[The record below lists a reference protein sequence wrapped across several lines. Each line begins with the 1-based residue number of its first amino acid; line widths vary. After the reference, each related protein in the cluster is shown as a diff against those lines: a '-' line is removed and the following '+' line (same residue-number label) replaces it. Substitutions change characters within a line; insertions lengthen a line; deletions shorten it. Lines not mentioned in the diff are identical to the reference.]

1 MRIGKIVGVLIVL
14 ALAAGTGYR
23 VYRLVTEKKSGV
35 AEPEA
40 PAVIVKAAAVEKGT
54 VRKEISLTGDVEA
67 MSSVQVFPKVS
78 GRLIEPTEKDFETLR
93 KLYEQKVVSG
103 PAPEKIIEVD
113 EGDHVET
120 EQIIAVIDHE
130 SVEAQVD
137 QADAALKT
145 ARAELTRTQVNLSQ
159 TEKDLE
165 RFRNLLE
172 KGGNIT
178 KQAVEKAEA
187 QYKSLVEQE
196 NVAKAAVENS
206 QASLNLALIQLAEC
220 YIRAPIAGIISEK
233 FLDPGDMAMVSRPIF
248 AIIDIDKV
256 KVVADLP
263 ERYMGQVRNGAGTSI
278 EVDAFP
284 GRAFEGTVTRIS
296 PTVNVVN
303 RTAELEIMVQNMDH
317 LLKPGMFARIALNIA
332 RREGV
337 PVILEAAVLR
347 EEAGEHVFVV
357 EEVVRPRRV
366 RLGRKKG
373 SAVEV
378 LDGVR
383 AGEVLGV
390 LKEEGIG
397 EGAGREFPPEM
408 FERFKVST
416 PEGGEAPLIPEAAVV
431 RGRSGDYVFAF
442 EGIAHRRKVTLGLE
456 EGPRVEVSEG
466 LEAGELLVVAGQQKL
481 RDGQGV
487 LILQ

>member
-1 MRIGKIVGVLIVL
+1 
-14 ALAAGTGYR
+14 
-23 VYRLVTEKKSGV
+23 
-35 AEPEA
+35 
-40 PAVIVKAAAVEKGT
+40 
-54 VRKEISLTGDVEA
+54 
-67 MSSVQVFPKVS
+67 
-78 GRLIEPTEKDFETLR
+78 
-93 KLYEQKVVSG
+93 
-103 PAPEKIIEVD
+103 
-113 EGDHVET
+113 
-120 EQIIAVIDHE
+120 
-130 SVEAQVD
+130 
-137 QADAALKT
+137 
-145 ARAELTRTQVNLSQ
+145 
-159 TEKDLE
+159 
-165 RFRNLLE
+165 
-172 KGGNIT
+172 
-178 KQAVEKAEA
+178 
-187 QYKSLVEQE
+187 
-196 NVAKAAVENS
+196 
-206 QASLNLALIQLAEC
+206 
-220 YIRAPIAGIISEK
+220 
-233 FLDPGDMAMVSRPIF
+233 MAMVSRPIF